1 MSALANATEAQ
12 AEKAIATLKRAI
24 DAAQN
29 SNQAGENFV
38 VAAAAGEDLLEALRH
53 LVNDV
58 RDLMANSTGAAGLH
72 LNGDVADW
80 GWLEHNGGWLES
92 LGVAEA
98 AIAKATGGA
107 A

>member
-1 MSALANATEAQ
+1 MELANATEAQ
-12 AEKAIATLKRAI
+12 AERAIVTLKRAI
-24 DAAQN
+24 EAAEN

-53 LVNDV
+53 LVHDV
-58 RDLMANSTGAAGLH
+58 RDLMADSTGVAGLH

-80 GWLEHNGGWLES
+80 GWLEYNGGWLES
-92 LGVAEA
+92 LGAAED
-98 AIAKATGGA
+98 AIAKVTGGA